1 MVGIKPIIFLS
12 GTAGNI
18 NPLASG
24 VKCAWKVTTVSNT
37 YLNEMRFKSNG
48 MEPVFE
54 YEKGKCSGIINGID
68 YGVWDP
74 KNDKYLDNHYTVK
87 TIERGKGESKKILCE
102 TFSLTYDKPLFV
114 FIGRLVGEKAADL
127 LPQVINDCFRFIGRK
142 MNFLILGSGN
152 SNIEAKLID
161 MKKISQGDYNVYIGY
176 NEKLSHLMYAGA
188 DFLLM
193 PSRVEPCGLNQMYA
207 MRYGTIPL
215 VRRTGGLIDTVIDM
229 GNQDGYG
236 ITFNEASVGDISN
249 AIYRALDLYSQKD
262 LFRILQKKVMA
273 LDFSWH
279 NSAKQYVELY
289 QNLQ

>member
-1 MVGIKPIIFLS
+1 
-12 GTAGNI
+12 
-18 NPLASG
+18 
-24 VKCAWKVTTVSNT
+24 
-37 YLNEMRFKSNG
+37 
-48 MEPVFE
+48 
-54 YEKGKCSGIINGID
+54 
-68 YGVWDP
+68 
-74 KNDKYLDNHYTVK
+74 
-87 TIERGKGESKKILCE
+87 
-102 TFSLTYDKPLFV
+102 
-114 FIGRLVGEKAADL
+114 
-127 LPQVINDCFRFIGRK
+127 

-152 SNIEAKLID
+152 SKIEAKLID

-249 AIYRALDLYSQKD
+249 AIHRGLELYSQKD
-262 LFRILQKKVMA
+262 LFRILQKKAMS